1 VEEWSSGNGEVFIT
15 VSVHYQHQATDT
27 LMETKVLSTIHCP
40 CDADTAQWSLT
51 FENLFMDWN
60 IKLKHVTAVVVATTR
75 PEVLRALSEKDLTL
89 VPCLVH
95 SLQVRSGNCLQ
106 LVRATKSISCMF
118 FPNSVL
124 HIKIFLINSYLR
136 T

>member
-1 VEEWSSGNGEVFIT
+1 
-15 VSVHYQHQATDT
+15 
-27 LMETKVLSTIHCP
+27 
-40 CDADTAQWSLT
+40 
-51 FENLFMDWN
+51 MDWN